1 MNSATRLELT
11 CGIKSRNRQQSS
23 LLKVMDFCKT
33 QAGQRLL
40 RAAILQPPLSKKI
53 IESRLDCIQE
63 LMDSTE
69 IMNGLQVR
77 VV

>member
-1 MNSATRLELT
+1 
-11 CGIKSRNRQQSS
+11 
-23 LLKVMDFCKT
+23 MDFCKT

-53 IESRLDCIQE
+53 IESRLDCVQE
-63 LMDSTE
+63 LMDSPE

-77 VV
+77 IYHSLYKQSHHGSFLQLPFKI

>member
-1 MNSATRLELT
+1 
-11 CGIKSRNRQQSS
+11 
-23 LLKVMDFCKT
+23 MDFCKT